1 MDYKVIIYRIYK
13 YKCVAETEWTYS
25 FSNLKRALN
34 KLTDIVYHYQSLY
47 KSVGDKLEYSFEIYL
62 YEDNGNELFNVIVK

>member
-1 MDYKVIIYRIYK
+1 MNYKVIIYRIYK
-13 YKCVAETEWTYS
+13 NKCALEKDCTYI

-47 KSVGDKLEYSFEIYL
+47 KNLGDKLEYSFEVYL